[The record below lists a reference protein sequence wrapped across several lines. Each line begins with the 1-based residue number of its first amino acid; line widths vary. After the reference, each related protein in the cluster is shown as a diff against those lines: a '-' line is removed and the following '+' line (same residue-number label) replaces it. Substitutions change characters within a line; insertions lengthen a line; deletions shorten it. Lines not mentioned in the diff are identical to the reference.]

1 MENNKK
7 KHKIWKWI
15 LLGILT
21 LIIGIGLVF
30 GTLYLMSK
38 NHDNNAQYLGEIKY
52 LAKMDDR
59 KYYMAGANKN
69 ISFWVEKKNN
79 DYILLDSEGNKVD
92 SVIKVIDDKYYI
104 AREIGF
110 EEGETYTL
118 ILKNNRFLDERII
131 DANIVVFTIER
142 EEISYY
148 EYYDDVY
155 EVDIENLEIDDNKLK
170 TSIYEEDDIIL
181 VKKDDKIIDAY
192 KLGPVKNEVAELI
205 KPELSEIYS
214 EFDLYKEFKLDYSNL
229 ILDTDTLETT
239 LAMQEQQNSVKYAQM
254 DIEKLSYSLESQ
266 LNELPE
272 IQYIKNEAA
281 KTNNPVKTGIEVKT
295 EENKLIIEFTINV
308 EANGESFL
316 GIEALTKHN
325 LEMKLTF
332 DITHDLLVDISL
344 GDSMSVA
351 CKLTEGLSVDINLTN
366 TVDHDG
372 FTGLTDEEYDKTVQ
386 DIIERLEGSSSDTAS
401 ERATIGALEV
411 PTGIAGVNVYFD
423 LYFQTDAHLS
433 LDATY
438 NQRMETSQTMGIVFL
453 DKTFKPFMESTDP
466 EITFDFNAFG
476 KVTAKLGLGM
486 DIGLSLISK
495 DFANINLGNEFGFYA
510 EAYAVAHADY
520 NSGDNPEKINSYA
533 GGMIEAGTYLECSV
547 NANIDLFFDSF
558 EYSHILAEIKNP
570 FLKIGEDY
578 MIAGIKPEVYNV
590 DVTGESAQIPKI
602 YRQLL
607 SFKDGGK
614 ITEEQIPTQYLKFT
628 DKNGNDVTTTGVEFD
643 ENNKFVL
650 VVTYE
655 ELDGTQYTTEITF
668 TNKTEQTIV
677 RIPLILP
684 TYEESTTN
692 TQDDVN
698 DEENNNTDNN
708 VDENNQNTS
717 DTQEEDSE
725 DELINR
731 EFTLEEAM
739 ALVKDCI
746 DSHWE
751 NTGYEE
757 IPEFKYKYDRIVDAK
772 SRECYA
778 IYVYTEEDINMKY
791 TSADWKESMP
801 DGSGYHYE
809 TFLVENKIVDN
820 KVYYYTEYGYEDY
833 SDGVDNY
840 LIDGPGFEHYYD
852 ITEEE
857 QPVRVNIFGY

>member
-1 MENNKK
+1 MKNNKK
-7 KHKIWKWI
+7 KHKILKWI

-21 LIIGIGLVF
+21 LIIGIGIVF
-30 GTLYLMSK
+30 GTLYFIGK
-38 NHDNNAQYLGEIKY
+38 KHDDNAQYLGEIKY
-52 LAKMDDR
+52 LAKIDEG
-59 KYYMAGANKN
+59 KYYIAKANKN
-69 ISFWVEKKNN
+69 ISFWVEKKND
-79 DYILLDSEGNKVD
+79 DYILLDSDGNKID
-92 SVIKVIDDKYYI
+92 SIIKVIDDKYYI

-131 DANIVVFTIER
+131 DANILVFTIER
-142 EEISYY
+142 EEVSYY

-155 EVDIENLEIDDNKLK
+155 EVDINNLDINNNKLK

-181 VKKDDKIIDAY
+181 IKKDDEIIDVY
-192 KLGPVKNEVAELI
+192 KLGPVKNEIAELT

-239 LAMQEQQNSVKYAQM
+239 LAMEKQKNDIKYSQM
-254 DIEKLSYSLESQ
+254 DIEKISYNIETSI
-266 LNELPE
+266 NELPE

-281 KTNNPVKTGIEVKT
+281 KTNNQIKTGIEVKT
-295 EENKLIIEFTINV
+295 EDNKLIIEFTINV

-316 GIEALTKHN
+316 GIEALSKHN

-332 DITHDLLVDISL
+332 DVTHDLLVDINL
-344 GDSMSVA
+344 GNSMSVA

-366 TVDHDG
+366 TIDHEG
-372 FTGLTDEEYDKTVQ
+372 FTGLTDDEYDKTVQ
-386 DIIERLEGSSSDTAS
+386 DIIARLEGATSDTAS
-401 ERATIGALEV
+401 GRATIGALEV

-433 LDATY
+433 LDVAY
-438 NQRMETSQTMGIVFL
+438 NQRVETSQTMGIVFL
-453 DKTFKPFMESTDP
+453 DKTFKPFMDSAEPT
-466 EITFDFNAFG
+466 ITFDFNAFG

-520 NSGDNPEKINSYA
+520 SSNDNPEKINSYA
-533 GGMIEAGTYLECSV
+533 GGMIEVGTYLECTV

-578 MIAGIKPEVYNV
+578 MIAGIKPETYNV

-628 DKNGNDVTTTGVEFD
+628 DKNGNDIISTGVEFD
-643 ENNKFVL
+643 ENNKFTL

-655 ELDGTQYTTEITF
+655 ELDGTVYTTEITF
-668 TNKTEQTIV
+668 TNKTEQTII

-684 TYEESTTN
+684 TFAEEENITN
-692 TQDDVN
+692 NQDNSSSENV
-698 DEENNNTDNN
+698 NNNTTD
-708 VDENNQNTS
+708 NTS
-717 DTQEEDSE
+717 DNTQNVQED

-739 ALVKDCI
+739 DLVKEQI

-751 NTGYEE
+751 NSGYDE
-757 IPEFKYKYDRIVDAK
+757 IPEFKYKYDRIVSGNDK
-772 SRECYA
+772 ELYA
-778 IYVYTEEDINMKY
+778 IYVYTEEDINLKY
-791 TSADWKESMP
+791 ASADWKEEMP
-801 DGSGYHYE
+801 DGSGYHYM
-809 TFLVENKIVDN
+809 TYLVENKVIDN
-820 KVYYYTEYGYEDY
+820 NVYYYTEHGYEDY
-833 SDGVDNY
+833 SDGIDNY
-840 LIDGPGFEHYYD
+840 LIKGPGFEHYYD

-857 QPVRVNIFGY
+857 QPIKVNIFGY